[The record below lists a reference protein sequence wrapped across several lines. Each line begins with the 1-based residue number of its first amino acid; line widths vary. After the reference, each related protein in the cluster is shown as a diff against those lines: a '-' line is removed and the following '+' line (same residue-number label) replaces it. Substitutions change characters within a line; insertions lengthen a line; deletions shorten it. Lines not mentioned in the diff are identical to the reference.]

1 MCGIAGI
8 MAPAGGS
15 ELAGCVERMISK
27 LVHRGPDDV
36 GIWSDEG
43 GHLSLGH
50 RRLSILDLSP
60 QGHQPMCS
68 ASGRYVLAFNGEIY
82 NFGELRR
89 ELEAGDCAPQWRG
102 HSDTEIFLA
111 AVEAWG
117 VEMSLKRCRG
127 MFAMALWDRDSCTLN
142 LIRDR
147 TGEKPL
153 YYGMIE
159 GRFLFASEL
168 KALIPAAANGLQ
180 ICRDAL
186 SAQMRFG
193 YVPAPRSIY
202 QGISKLPAGH
212 YLAVTS
218 AGEVCTLCQY
228 WSPQSSEIFA
238 LRDEL
243 EGKGDDELIGLVDQ
257 TLRES
262 VRLQTVADV
271 PLGAFLSGGVD
282 SSTVVALMA
291 AQATRKIRTYTIG
304 FNEREFDEAPYARA
318 IASHLGTD
326 HTELYVSASDAAAV
340 IPQLSTIYDEP
351 FADSSQIPSILVSR
365 MTRQHVTVALSGD
378 GGDEL
383 FEGYPRYAITANL
396 WRRTRTFPL
405 ALRRPFAAMLQS
417 VSAQGWDGLFAILPE
432 SQRGRVN
439 GRRMHRLAQLI
450 VSGSLGEMY
459 ERLMTQWQP
468 EDELVLGASTAFS
481 LSQDWPLSSD
491 DIGMIRRWDFLQ
503 HLPDDLLVKVDR
515 AAMSASLE
523 TRAPLLD
530 RRVVE
535 LAFALPKRMLV
546 RDGVGKWV
554 LRRVLDRYVPRELID
569 RPKAGFSIPLA
580 EWLRGPLRGWAEDL
594 LCPANIRSQGL
605 LDAEKVTKIW
615 EQHVSGVF
623 DRSLYIWNVL
633 MFQAW
638 LTGTK
643 SREMHI
649 GPPREERVGA

>member
-8 MAPAGGS
+8 MAPASGS
-15 ELAGCVERMISK
+15 ELAGCVERMIAK

-89 ELEAGDCAPQWRG
+89 ELEAGGCAPQWRG

-218 AGEVCTLCQY
+218 AGEVCTLRQY

-243 EGKGDDELIGLVDQ
+243 AGKSDDELIGLLDQ
-257 TLRES
+257 TLGES

-304 FNEREFDEAPYARA
+304 FN
-318 IASHLGTD
+318 
-326 HTELYVSASDAAAV
+326 V
-340 IPQLSTIYDEP
+340 
-351 FADSSQIPSILVSR
+351 
-365 MTRQHVTVALSGD
+365 TR
-378 GGDEL
+378 
-383 FEGYPRYAITANL
+383 
-396 WRRTRTFPL
+396 
-405 ALRRPFAAMLQS
+405 
-417 VSAQGWDGLFAILPE
+417 
-432 SQRGRVN
+432 
-439 GRRMHRLAQLI
+439 
-450 VSGSLGEMY
+450 
-459 ERLMTQWQP
+459 
-468 EDELVLGASTAFS
+468 
-481 LSQDWPLSSD
+481 
-491 DIGMIRRWDFLQ
+491 
-503 HLPDDLLVKVDR
+503 
-515 AAMSASLE
+515 
-523 TRAPLLD
+523 
-530 RRVVE
+530 
-535 LAFALPKRMLV
+535 V
-546 RDGVGKWV
+546 R
-554 LRRVLDRYVPRELID
+554 
-569 RPKAGFSIPLA
+569 
-580 EWLRGPLRGWAEDL
+580 
-594 LCPANIRSQGL
+594 
-605 LDAEKVTKIW
+605 
-615 EQHVSGVF
+615 
-623 DRSLYIWNVL
+623 
-633 MFQAW
+633 
-638 LTGTK
+638 
-643 SREMHI
+643 
-649 GPPREERVGA
+649 